1 MGVLETKNQ
10 TIKGKLE
17 LPFSEALI
25 ISFEQIKK
33 RFTRSAIVIASITL
47 GIAFMTYLQMTNLIL
62 SAYMR
67 AQGTTIEAYQFWLV
81 IVSLFVCGVGLINS
95 TLIATIERYREIGTM
110 KCLGALDQHILK
122 LFLIEAFIFGLSGGI
137 LGFILGSTIAAASSW
152 LQLGIVSLLRT
163 PIIEVLQLLGIT
175 VILSIILSMVATAY
189 PALKAARLHPV
200 EALRYDV

>member
-1 MGVLETKNQ
+1 VRVLETKDQ
-10 TIKGKLE
+10 SIKGKIE
-17 LPFSEALI
+17 LPFSEALT
-25 ISFEQIKK
+25 ISLEQIKK
-33 RFTRSAIVIASITL
+33 RFARSAIVIASITL

-62 SAYMR
+62 GAYMR
-67 AQGTTIEAYQFWLV
+67 AEGTTVEAYQFWLV

-122 LFLIEAFIFGLSGGI
+122 LFLIEAFLFGLSGGI
-137 LGFILGSTIAAASSW
+137 LGFILGSAIAAASSW